1 MNKFR
6 PIINLK
12 QLNTHMPYRHFKMEG
27 MKDVIDLLNQG
38 DYMIKID
45 LKDAYWH
52 IPIHPSSQKY
62 LRFQWKEKL
71 YEMLVLAFGVGPG
84 PRIFTKLLK
93 VPLTILRRLM
103 IEIVAYLDDLLI
115 IEKTME
121 GAIRA
126 RDTVLF
132 LLRRLS
138 FTINW
143 EKSVLQPTQ
152 EVEFLGMMINSAR
165 MEIWLPTE
173 KAQNIL
179 TLCRDTIQTKRLTLR
194 RLASLIGKL
203 QATLAAIPLAPMQI
217 RALQQDLIKAQQK
230 QMSYEQEISLSKD
243 SLKDLQWVNNITLY
257 KGSPVRLGN
266 PEMFISTYASSSEG

>member
-1 MNKFR
+1 MSVRLRGNLAGRLKFFQENWKLITSDLAILEIVRGWRLPIIGRPFQEPKQIPMSEVKREVVDKEIQSMIQKGALREVQPVEGQYLSTIFVRPKREMNKFR

-38 DYMIKID
+38 DYMMKID

-132 LLRRLS
+132 LLQRLG
-138 FTINW
+138 FTIN
-143 EKSVLQPTQ
+143 
-152 EVEFLGMMINSAR
+152 
-165 MEIWLPTE
+165 
-173 KAQNIL
+173 
-179 TLCRDTIQTKRLTLR
+179 
-194 RLASLIGKL
+194 
-203 QATLAAIPLAPMQI
+203 
-217 RALQQDLIKAQQK
+217 
-230 QMSYEQEISLSKD
+230 
-243 SLKDLQWVNNITLY
+243 
-257 KGSPVRLGN
+257 
-266 PEMFISTYASSSEG
+266 

>member
-1 MNKFR
+1 
-6 PIINLK
+6 
-12 QLNTHMPYRHFKMEG
+12 
-27 MKDVIDLLNQG
+27 
-38 DYMIKID
+38 
-45 LKDAYWH
+45 
-52 IPIHPSSQKY
+52 
-62 LRFQWKEKL
+62 
-71 YEMLVLAFGVGPG
+71 
-84 PRIFTKLLK
+84 
-93 VPLTILRRLM
+93 M

-132 LLRRLS
+132 LLQRLG

-143 EKSVLQPTQ
+143 EKSVLQPTR

-230 QMSYEQEISLSKD
+230 Q
-243 SLKDLQWVNNITLY
+243 ITNG
-257 KGSPVRLGN
+257 KSHCRRTP
-266 PEMFISTYASSSEG
+266 